1 MSNQNIINNEIID
14 VHRSDTIVHKTP
26 NKPTISEKIIQ
37 GDGRKGERCTQHTKP
52 QSRGTEVLPKA
63 AK

>member
-37 GDGRKGERCTQHTKP
+37 GDGRKGERCT
-52 QSRGTEVLPKA
+52 
-63 AK
+63 